1 MYFAIFTTDKHGQEA
16 LRIETRDAHLAYIRN
31 PDAHPDVTVRHGG
44 PTLSDDGESMI
55 GSLIIIEAP
64 SLDEARGFA
73 ANDPYTLAG
82 LFAEAH
88 VRPWK
93 WATGRPEGS

>member
-1 MYFAIFTTDKHGQEA
+1 MHYAVFTTDRPGQET
-16 LRIETRDAHLAYIRN
+16 LRTETREAHLAYIRN
-31 PDAHPDVTVRHGG
+31 SDAHPGVTVIHGG
-44 PTLSDDGESMI
+44 PTLSDDGEAMI

-64 SLDEARGFA
+64 SLDAARAFA

-93 WATGRPEGS
+93 WATGRPEGT

>member
-1 MYFAIFTTDKHGQEA
+1 MYYAVFTTDRPGREA
-16 LRIETRDAHLAYIRN
+16 LRIETREAHLAYIRN
-31 PDAHPDVTVRHGG
+31 PDAHPGVTVKHGG
-44 PTLSDDGESMI
+44 PTLSDDGETMI

-64 SLDEARGFA
+64 SLDVARAFA
-73 ANDPYTLAG
+73 ANDPYTKAD

-93 WATGRPEGS
+93 WATGRPEGT